1 MDQVPGLIA
10 FLKEMP
16 RPDTDEYYL
25 LQAVIAATRATCP
38 RRRAGAILVDA
49 HNKVIST
56 GYNGVATGLPHCTD
70 LPCPGANQPSG
81 QGLAMCEAL
90 HAEENALIQCTRPN
104 DIYTCYSVSS
114 PCIHCLRRLMNTGCR
129 RIVFAEV
136 YPHAECEALWTNTIS
151 TISGKREW
159 IHRPWNSLP
168 SIANTVPGRSELGP
182 SSSTERL
189 LDTVTLPLRAVLSPG
204 SKTPSS

>member
-1 MDQVPGLIA
+1 MDQVPGFIA

-16 RPDTDEYYL
+16 RPDTDEYFL
-25 LQAVIAATRATCP
+25 LQAAIAATRATCP
-38 RRRAGAILVDA
+38 RRRAGAILVDV

-70 LPCPGANQPSG
+70 SPCPGANQPSG
-81 QGLAMCEAL
+81 QGLALCEAL

-104 DIYTCYSVSS
+104 EIYTCYSVSS
-114 PCIHCLRRLMNTGCR
+114 PCVHCLRRLMNTGCR

-136 YPHAECEALWTNTIS
+136 YPHSQCEALWTGLDRSTDPPTIVGS
-151 TISGKREW
+151 GVGLNGKREW

-168 SIANTVPGRSELGP
+168 SIA
-182 SSSTERL
+182 STALVR
-189 LDTVTLPLRAVLSPG
+189 
-204 SKTPSS
+204 